1 MAMIFLLGLPLML
14 LDKVLL
20 YEFNLKTDV
29 SNIHESFMLLQNF
42 ISSEDKSVQSSN
54 NVKQDGLAKNDN
66 DIFNNFST
74 NKGED
79 RTGLSFSFFCR

>member
-1 MAMIFLLGLPLML
+1 
-14 LDKVLL
+14 
-20 YEFNLKTDV
+20 
-29 SNIHESFMLLQNF
+29 MLLQNF

-66 DIFNNFST
+66 DIFNNFAT

-79 RTGLSFSFFCR
+79 RTGLSFSFFFR